1 MKNTK
6 KLLALG
12 LCALLA
18 LGALAGCGQKGSI
31 AKDLDTVVRAV
42 EDILDENGLELE
54 EQKESEIGT
63 TESHFYK
70 VIENGKKVD
79 FDVDP
84 SLFIDTDIESGK
96 VVRFS
101 IMGAK
106 RSRAA
111 NIFKKLLPA
120 VDKKVDPDKLVQQ
133 MEGKAGESI
142 GKGGLLY
149 YYDITQEYYHYVAH
163 ISEEES

>member
-1 MKNTK
+1 MK
-6 KLLALG
+6 KLLAL
-12 LCALLA
+12 CMCVMMA
-18 LGALAGCGQKGSI
+18 LGVLAGCGQKDSI

-149 YYDITQEYYHYVAH
+149 YYNTTQEYYHYVAH